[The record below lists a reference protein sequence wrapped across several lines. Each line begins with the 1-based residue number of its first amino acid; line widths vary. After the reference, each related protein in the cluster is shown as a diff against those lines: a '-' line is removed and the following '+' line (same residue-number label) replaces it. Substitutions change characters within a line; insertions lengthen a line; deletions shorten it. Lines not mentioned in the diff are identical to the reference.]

1 MEVTDKY
8 GLTAKDYAYLVAFV
22 NERINRTFSLEDRC
36 QYYEKRAEQLYLE
49 NPERFEKIVREN
61 S

>member
-1 MEVTDKY
+1 MELKDKY
-8 GLTAKDYAYLVAFV
+8 GFTGKDYAYLAAFV
-22 NERINRTFSLEDRC
+22 NERINRTFPYEDRRR
-36 QYYEKRAEQLYLE
+36 YYEKRAEQLYSE